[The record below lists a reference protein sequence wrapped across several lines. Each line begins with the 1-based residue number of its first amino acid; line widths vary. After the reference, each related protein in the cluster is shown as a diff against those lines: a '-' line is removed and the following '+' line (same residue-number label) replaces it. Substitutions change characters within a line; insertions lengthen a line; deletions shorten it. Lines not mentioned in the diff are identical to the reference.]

1 MGHYILD
8 EVVHPTSI
16 WSSFAT
22 AYALYNLWWKD
33 VILIYF
39 VVRNKSLILD
49 HSLRL
54 FSSVV
59 LSIKWL
65 ISKVF
70 YLHGMELTKREGR
83 YNVHTNWTR
92 YLRLHNHTQVLG
104 SLLYIQIQQWQQLTD
119 LRFLINSIILLCIPM
134 IWWFWKE

>member
-1 MGHYILD
+1 MSHYILD
-8 EVVHPTSI
+8 EVVHPPSI

-39 VVRNKSLILD
+39 VVRNKFLILD
-49 HSLRL
+49 HSVKL

-70 YLHGMELTKREGR
+70 YLLGMELTKREGR
-83 YNVHTNWTR
+83 CNVDTNWTR
-92 YLRLHNHTQVLG
+92 YLRLDNHIQVLG

-134 IWWFWKE
+134 IWWLWKE